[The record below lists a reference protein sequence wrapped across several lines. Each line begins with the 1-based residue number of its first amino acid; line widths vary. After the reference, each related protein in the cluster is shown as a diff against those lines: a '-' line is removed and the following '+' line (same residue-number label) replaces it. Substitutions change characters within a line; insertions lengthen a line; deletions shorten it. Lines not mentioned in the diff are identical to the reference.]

1 MPVLESSRL
10 RVAEKRNFWVDKEYK
25 NILFPHETG
34 RIAGAV
40 VLMNLQLTGK
50 NA

>member
-1 MPVLESSRL
+1 MP
-10 RVAEKRNFWVDKEYK
+10 EKRNFWVDKEYK

-34 RIAGAV
+34 RIAGAP
-40 VLMNLQLTGK
+40 VLMMNLQLTGK